1 MTYQIPRML
10 SLVLTFGIFF
20 TLSCSTV
27 RNTETD
33 NSSDDETTLQEQI
46 SDINREIS
54 ETPQNIDLQAEKA
67 QLLYR
72 YSQTFSAPQNR
83 NPVYLNLRDIA
94 DSYTS
99 DSEISEPLNEIL
111 FEAWHNEQQSG
122 ISLLQEDEANWSEEE
137 VSRITA
143 HFENAITLIP
153 DSLQAYN
160 LLATT
165 QYQHGSVDQA
175 IQVLEQAEQQRD
187 SYNPAIAEKLA
198 YLYLESG
205 NLAEAERR
213 YRDLVEF
220 NPDKLLFKHGLINVL
235 ILSDKHEETI
245 EMLEELSDEYPTRYS
260 YQESL
265 ATELYYLFESKTN
278 AYVNGNSN
286 NELSDEDREELT
298 SLLSSVHSIF
308 ETIQK
313 SLPTSEENLLR
324 MASFY
329 KKAADRLGQLPD
341 EDGELDEMETDFMEY
356 SLPLWERLAEINPEN
371 LGYINNL
378 HQVYLN
384 LDMQEDAESIERSYN
399 F

>member
-1 MTYQIPRML
+1 MMYQIPRML

-27 RNTETD
+27 RNTETE

-54 ETPQNIDLQAEKA
+54 ENPQNIDLQVEKA
-67 QLLYR
+67 QLLHR

-94 DSYTS
+94 DSYSS

-278 AYVNGNSN
+278 AYVSGNSN

-308 ETIQK
+308 ETIQE

-356 SLPLWERLAEINPEN
+356 SLPLWERLVEINPEN

>member
-1 MTYQIPRML
+1 MNYRIPRML
-10 SLVLTFGIFF
+10 SLVLAFGIFF
-20 TLSCSTV
+20 ALSCSTLQD
-27 RNTETD
+27 TESA
-33 NSSDDETTLQEQI
+33 NSSNDEAPLQEQL

-54 ETPQNIDLQAEKA
+54 ENPDDIDLQTEKA

-72 YSQTFSAPQNR
+72 YSQTFSNPQNR
-83 NPVYLNLRDIA
+83 YPIYLNLRDIA
-94 DSYTS
+94 NSYS
-99 DSEISEPLNEIL
+99 SSSQISGSLDEIL
-111 FEAWHNEQQSG
+111 FEAWHTEQQNG
-122 ISLLQEDEANWSEEE
+122 ISLLQKDQENRSDEE
-137 VSRITA
+137 VSRITS

-165 QYQHGSVDQA
+165 QYQHGNVDEA
-175 IQVLEQAEQQRD
+175 IQVLEQAEQQKD

-205 NLAEAERR
+205 DLVEAERR
-213 YRDLVEF
+213 YRALVES
-220 NPDKLLFKHGLINVL
+220 NPDKLLYRHGLINVL
-235 ILSDKHEETI
+235 ILSNKHEETI
-245 EMLEELSDEYPTRYS
+245 EMLEELSEEYPTRYS

-265 ATELYYLFESKTN
+265 ATELYYLFESKTDS
-278 AYVNGNSN
+278 YVSGNSN

-313 SLPTSEENLLR
+313 SLPTSEENLYR

-329 KKAADRLGQLPD
+329 KKASERLSKLPD
-341 EDGELDEMETDFMEY
+341 EDGELEELENDFIEY
-356 SLPLWERLAEINPEN
+356 SLPLWERLAEINSEN

-378 HQVYLN
+378 YQVYLD
-384 LDMQEDAESIERSYN
+384 LGMQEEAESIERSYN